1 MSDELRFEIAQNMQ
15 RKLVDNLKD
24 KVRIK
29 WLMKVVELLWVV
41 LEYLIK

>member
-29 WLMKVVELLWVV
+29 
-41 LEYLIK
+41 

>member
-24 KVRIK
+24 KVLPLHIF
-29 WLMKVVELLWVV
+29 
-41 LEYLIK
+41 I

>member
-41 LEYLIK
+41 QEYLIK